1 MTEFIKVEPL
11 GEAWAVRQGAIEN
24 PQVFISGAKAEDA
37 AISLG
42 LRLAGAGLPAEI
54 LVYLRDGALG
64 GRYVYPAR
72 A

>member
-1 MTEFIKVEPL
+1 MTEIIKVEPL
-11 GEAWAVRQGAIEN
+11 GQAWAVRQGVVEN
-24 PQVFISGAKAEDA
+24 PQVFKSGAKAEDA

-42 LRLAGAGLPAEI
+42 LRLAGAGRHTEI

-72 A
+72 F